1 MIKEEIQELFVQGI
15 DCLKGFQRRSRRGGD
30 QKGSYNSE
38 ASTYL
43 AQMADQYS
51 GELSILA
58 TGSLTNMGGAYKKD
72 PHFFKR

>member
-51 GELSILA
+51 GEPSILA

-72 PHFFKR
+72 PHFF